1 MKSTYQ
7 IQVGRRGVITF
18 PKELREQNNIAEGEI
33 LNLIELSENVFV
45 ISRRR
50 SQVDEAAN
58 KLAQEWRDS
67 GESLESMLAALREVR
82 AEYHEKK
89 P

>member
-1 MKSTYQ
+1 MKTSYKV
-7 IQVGRRGVITF
+7 QVGRRGVITF
-18 PKELREQNNIAEGEI
+18 PKELRDQNNITDGEI
-33 LNLIELSENVFV
+33 LNLIELSNNVIV

-50 SQVDEAAN
+50 SRVDEVAN

-67 GESLESMLAALREVR
+67 GESLESLLTSLREVR
-82 AEYHEKK
+82 AEYAEQN